1 VVTPVSRT
9 ISAKKAIAHKPA
21 KRAALTISRPEMLV
35 KGSDQKFRQLVHS
48 LLAFLARHSAIR
60 EGHGAV
66 IGLAGIEYT
75 VLISIRH
82 LAADG
87 DVGVRDVAAHLHL
100 SGAFTT
106 TITNRLLTK
115 GLIDKAP
122 HPVDKRRLCLTVTP
136 HGDALLDRLAPTQ
149 MQVND
154 AQFNCL
160 TAKEF
165 HQLLD
170 MVERLVQS
178 SNQAVAL
185 QHYLAETATK
195 AEVADLGAKRETSR
209 KVKRT

>member
-1 VVTPVSRT
+1 VATSISRT
-9 ISAKKAIAHKPA
+9 TSAKKATATKAA

-35 KGSDQKFRQLVHS
+35 NGSDQKFRQLVHS

-82 LAADG
+82 LAAGG
-87 DVGVRDVAAHLHL
+87 DVGVRDVATHLHL

-154 AQFNCL
+154 AQFDCL

-170 MVERLVQS
+170 MVERLVKS
-178 SNQAVAL
+178 SNQAFAL
-185 QHYLAETATK
+185 QRYLAETATE
-195 AEVADLGAKRETSR
+195 AEVTDLGEKRETGR
-209 KVKRT
+209 KVKKA